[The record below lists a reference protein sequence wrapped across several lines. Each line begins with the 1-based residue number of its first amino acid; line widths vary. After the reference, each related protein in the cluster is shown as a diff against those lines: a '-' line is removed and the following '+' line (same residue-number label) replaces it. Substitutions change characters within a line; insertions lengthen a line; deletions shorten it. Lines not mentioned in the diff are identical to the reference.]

1 MNRRGVTLLELLA
14 MLPLLAAASLLSA
27 RLGMAVVQDIPR
39 ASRAMGTHDV
49 LLNMI
54 DSLQQ
59 DVDAAASL
67 PESIGGRKTGEK
79 LLVLQFPDGMVSY
92 EGGPDEVI
100 RRKYQAGSGDAQD
113 VGAMT
118 SEVIDSWSLPN
129 AKVSFQ
135 RRMLTDSAYAV
146 EVHTSVQIF
155 MEGAAQERFVSSRLL
170 CLNAMPAA
178 LEEQLP

>member
-27 RLGMAVVQDIPR
+27 RLGVVVVQDIPR

-54 DSLQQ
+54 DSLQR

-67 PESIGGRKTGEK
+67 PGSLGGRKTDEK
-79 LLVLQFPDGMVSY
+79 LLVLELPDGMVSY
-92 EGGPDEVI
+92 EVGQDKVI
-100 RRKYQAGSGDAQD
+100 CRKYQTASGDVQD

-118 SEVIDSWSLPN
+118 SKVIDSWSLPN
-129 AKVSFQ
+129 ANVSFQ

-146 EVHTSVQIF
+146 EVHTSVQVF
-155 MEGAAQERFVSSRLL
+155 MSGAPHERFVASRLL

-178 LEEQLP
+178 REEQLP

>member
-14 MLPLLAAASLLSA
+14 ILPLLAMASLLSA
-27 RLGMAVVQDIPR
+27 RLGLAVVQDMPR

-59 DVDAAASL
+59 NVDAAISVPGSL
-67 PESIGGRKTGEK
+67 GGRKTDEK
-79 LLVLQFPDGMVSY
+79 FLVLELPDGMVSY
-92 EGGPDEVI
+92 EVGPDEVTC
-100 RRKYQAGSGDAQD
+100 RKHQTGSGDVQD
-113 VGAMT
+113 AGTIT
-118 SEVIDSWSLPN
+118 SKVIDSWSLPN
-129 AKVSFQ
+129 TNVSFQ

-146 EVHTSVQIF
+146 EVHTSVHIF
-155 MEGAAQERFVSSRLL
+155 IGGMPQERFVSSRLL

-178 LEEQLP
+178 REEQAP